1 MVLLR
6 AAMQAQPPEP
16 LGERVIGCD
25 HHPAVAPS
33 TEILAWKERIA
44 SRPPKLARQAP
55 FPVNGAA
62 RSDRLSRV
70 LDDLHASPTGDRQQ
84 TLHGGHLTVQVY
96 RHNGARAGSDR
107 GLHRRG
113 VDVE

>member
-6 AAMQAQPPEP
+6 AAMQAQPPKP

-44 SRPPKLARQAP
+44 SRPPKFARQAP

-70 LDDLHASPTGDRQQ
+70 LDDLHASPSGDRQQ
-84 TLHGGHLTVQVY
+84 TLHGD
-96 RHNGARAGSDR
+96 RPRARREDR
-107 GLHRRG
+107 R
-113 VDVE
+113 